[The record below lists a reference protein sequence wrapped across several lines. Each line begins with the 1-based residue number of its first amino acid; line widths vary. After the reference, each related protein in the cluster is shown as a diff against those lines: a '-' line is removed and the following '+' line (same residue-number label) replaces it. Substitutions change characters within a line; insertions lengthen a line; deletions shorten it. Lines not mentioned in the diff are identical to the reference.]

1 MAERTGLSYC
11 DHPSTS
17 VCIQQQ
23 QTKIEFNREY
33 KNGAKKAKRKY
44 RCRIRSPETILRSK
58 KIRRCKANA
67 RERRRMHNLNAA
79 LEELRKTLPKL
90 PDEPKLTKIETL
102 RMANN
107 YIYALSEV
115 LKEDNSQEVRVPQP
129 NSSISYNSDQDIN
142 SSSQLPYTLT
152 L

>member
-1 MAERTGLSYC
+1 MTPVQFSKY
-11 DHPSTS
+11 
-17 VCIQQQ
+17 
-23 QTKIEFNREY
+23 TKYITY
-33 KNGAKKAKRKY
+33 IAKF
-44 RCRIRSPETILRSK
+44 
-58 KIRRCKANA
+58 
-67 RERRRMHNLNAA
+67 
-79 LEELRKTLPKL
+79 
-90 PDEPKLTKIETL
+90 TKFLFYLETL